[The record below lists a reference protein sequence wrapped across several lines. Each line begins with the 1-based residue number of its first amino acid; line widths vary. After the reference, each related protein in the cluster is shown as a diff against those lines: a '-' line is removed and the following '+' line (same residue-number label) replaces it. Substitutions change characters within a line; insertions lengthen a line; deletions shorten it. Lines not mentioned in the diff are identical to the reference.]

1 MLPDINLHLIEQS
14 SKMISR
20 NRRVCMRLA
29 VMLLMLYML
38 TFASCDTVP
47 ICWYCENPHNTSEFQ
62 QVCNAMTKSKLESY
76 GWVCTPF

>member
-1 MLPDINLHLIEQS
+1 
-14 SKMISR
+14 MISK
-20 NRRVCMRLA
+20 RREVCLRLA
-29 VMLLMLYML
+29 VIVIVLYML

-47 ICWYCENPHNTSEFQ
+47 ICWYCENPHNPSEFQ

>member
-14 SKMISR
+14 PRMISR

-29 VMLLMLYML
+29 VMLLMFYML

>member
-14 SKMISR
+14 PKMISR
-20 NRRVCMRLA
+20 NRRVSMRLA

>member
-1 MLPDINLHLIEQS
+1 MLPDINLHLIEPS
-14 SKMISR
+14 PKMISR
-20 NRRVCMRLA
+20 NRRVSMRLA
-29 VMLLMLYML
+29 VILLMLYML